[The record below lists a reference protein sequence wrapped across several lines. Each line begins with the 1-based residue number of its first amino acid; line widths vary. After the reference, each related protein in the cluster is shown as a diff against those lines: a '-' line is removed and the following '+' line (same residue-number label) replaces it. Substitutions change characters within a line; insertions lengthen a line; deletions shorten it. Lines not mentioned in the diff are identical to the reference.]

1 MATQLGGTTANNV
14 LTSLQFA
21 PTGTATSIADIATL
35 ANAIYDDRQNV
46 YPNPTIPGGTVI
58 VQPSTPIVYPGAFG
72 PNGLLYVPNRGVLKV
87 LPGDYV
93 MVDTTSGWPILVSR
107 TAIGI
112 GSSLWHSA

>member
-14 LTSLQFA
+14 LTSLQF
-21 PTGTATSIADIATL
+21 TGAMDPADIAAI
-35 ANAIYDDRQNV
+35 ANAVWDDRQNV
-46 YPNPTIPGGTVI
+46 YPNNPTATLNTIAAAAKP
-58 VQPSTPIVYPGAFG
+58 YPGAFQQ
-72 PNGLLYVPNRGVLKV
+72 NGYLFVPNRGVLRCQ
-87 LPGDYV
+87 PGDYV